1 MRRALI
7 AATIVAI
14 ATAACV
20 KQQVVNNSDGS
31 TLPGRSGVGPS
42 LVIEQFMRAVNA
54 KDLARMAQLFG
65 TKDGPIAG
73 RDQREQVEQRMFA
86 IASVL
91 GHEDF
96 EIQGE
101 QLVPGR
107 TTEATRVM
115 VKVTISGKSHAVPF
129 TLVRYKENNWL
140 VEQIGIDVIT
150 GPSR

>member
-1 MRRALI
+1 
-7 AATIVAI
+7 
-14 ATAACV
+14 
-20 KQQVVNNSDGS
+20 
-31 TLPGRSGVGPS
+31 
-42 LVIEQFMRAVNA
+42 MRAVNA

-65 TKDGPIAG
+65 TKDGPISG
-73 RDQREQVEQRMFA
+73 RDNREQVEQRMFA
-86 IASVL
+86 IATVL

-115 VKVTISGKSHAVPF
+115 VKVTVNQRRYEVPF
-129 TLVRYKENNWL
+129 TLVKYKDNNWL

-150 GPSR
+150 GPRN